1 MVSVED
7 KVLQLEFL
15 ICYIKVAILRGLKG
29 KHTHTR
35 TCTHMHTHPAE
46 SRASAEGRGIP
57 DSSVLRAIAAS

>member
-29 KHTHTR
+29 KHTHTLAHAH
-35 TCTHMHTHPAE
+35 TCTHTLQKAE
-46 SRASAEGRGIP
+46 PVRKEGEFLTRV
-57 DSSVLRAIAAS
+57 S